1 MQILSLLQKNKILL
15 VALATGVLLGSGAVY
30 MKLNTERSIFQEK
43 MKEANKKIAFIQKMS
58 AEEKNETTSA
68 LEERFQG
75 ELEKLQKELS
85 YEKKMKAAQAAT
97 LTEQE
102 HKIEKQAK
110 DAKDMDEALT
120 KTKNE
125 LQNTAKANR
134 ELDHD
139 LKKMT
144 SQNQALQADL
154 KKTTKDLNQ
163 CSANNA
169 DLVIIAEELVTKYK
183 EKGLG
188 AVILEKE
195 PLTQLKKVELEQ
207 LTQQYRDE
215 IEQRK
220 LLKKK
225 EARRANDANE

>member
-1 MQILSLLQKNKILL
+1 MQILSLLQKNKVLL
-15 VALATGVLLGSGAVY
+15 VTLATGVLLGSGGVY

-58 AEEKNETTSA
+58 AEEKNATTAA

-75 ELEKLQKELS
+75 ELEKLQKEWS
-85 YEKKMKAAQAAT
+85 YEKKMKAEQAAM
-97 LTEQE
+97 LTEQQ
-102 HKIEKQAK
+102 HKLEKQDK

-125 LQNTAKANR
+125 LQDTAKVNR

-139 LKKMT
+139 LKKMK
-144 SQNQALQADL
+144 SENQALQADL
-154 KKTTKDLNQ
+154 KKTAKDLSQ
-163 CSANNA
+163 CSTNNA
-169 DLVIIAEELVTKYK
+169 DLVIISEELVTKYK

-188 AVILEKE
+188 AIIMEKE
-195 PLTQLKKVELEQ
+195 PITQLKKVELERIA
-207 LTQQYRDE
+207 QQYRDE

-225 EARRANDANE
+225 EARRGNDTNE